1 MPWSAGGPVGAMAA
15 IDHLPL
21 EIPRGAPVAARW
33 DAFADQ
39 VVRWCAAQG
48 LVLRDAVVLL
58 PFLQLLGPARAAF
71 GRRGG
76 WLPRVETTQTL
87 ARSLG
92 PPPRREPM
100 QLAGERAADVLVA
113 AQVLQ
118 AQGEGRRW
126 AQRDPAG
133 FEAAAQRVAETAL
146 QLARAAAA
154 VPPAT
159 RPAHWERARQ
169 LLGPAPGPGGTER
182 WLARTALEWAA
193 QSATPA
199 TDRLFALRPS
209 AWIVLQVGGPDP
221 LARALVA
228 AASGELPALV
238 VDADPPAD
246 RLLGE
251 SGAAVVPAFAVC
263 ASFEEEAQAAAA
275 QVVAHVNRGEA
286 PVALVALDRVLVR
299 RVRALL
305 EGAGLAV
312 ADETGWRLSTTRAA
326 ARLMALLR
334 AAEPEAGTDALFDWL
349 KGLPSWPGEGAFG
362 ERVAALEAACRRRQI
377 TRIASLAAPHDDTPE
392 ARLGARAAA
401 LLQQLADAAS
411 RPVADWMDRLAD
423 VAVACG
429 LASALQADEAGRQVL
444 AALRLDADAA
454 RRAEWLRGAGDRT
467 FDLPGLRAWID
478 DALEAETFRP
488 STPPGGAQV
497 VITPLAQSIWRPFA
511 AIVMPGASDRH
522 LGAPPPLHTL
532 LAPAT
537 FEALGLPDAAALRRD
552 EAAAFA
558 QLLAMPLTLLRRH
571 LDGPEP
577 LADSVLV
584 ERLRLELA
592 RCGTP
597 LAAWQDPRETHEVA
611 PDPQPR
617 PTPSASALLPAR
629 LSASGAEALRD
640 CPYRFFALHVLKLRE
655 VDELDAEV
663 EKRDYGTWLHDVLRD
678 FHTGRPAPRAVQE
691 DCERLH
697 AAGVARRDAL
707 GLDEAEFV
715 PFAASF
721 AAFVPRYVEWLHRRE
736 AGGAAWRDAEREF
749 VRPLPGVPR
758 VELYGRIDRIDTRE
772 RPAPAEELIDYKTG
786 SADRLREKV
795 RRPLEDTQ
803 LAFYAALLQPQASAP
818 LRAMYLALD
827 ASRGIE
833 AFEHEDVERSA
844 AALVDGLA
852 HDLVRLQGGA
862 PMPALGT
869 GPSCTFCAARG
880 LCRRDH
886 WAEPALPDEAD
897 A

>member
-1 MPWSAGGPVGAMAA
+1 M
-15 IDHLPL
+15 
-21 EIPRGAPVAARW
+21 
-33 DAFADQ
+33 
-39 VVRWCAAQG
+39 RWCAAHG
-48 LVLRDAVVLL
+48 VALRDAIVLL
-58 PFLQLLGPARAAF
+58 PFAQLLAPARAAF

-76 WLPRVETTQTL
+76 WLPRIETTQTL
-87 ARSLG
+87 ARALG
-92 PPPRREPM
+92 PPARREAQ
-100 QLAGERAADVLVA
+100 QLSGERGTDVLLA
-113 AQVLQ
+113 AQVLEAQ
-118 AQGEGRRW
+118 AEGRRW
-126 AQRDPAG
+126 ARRDPAG
-133 FEAAAQRVAETAL
+133 FEAAATVVAETATR
-146 QLARAAAA
+146 LARAAAA
-154 VPPAT
+154 VPPERRA
-159 RPAHWERARQ
+159 AHWDRARQ
-169 LLGPAPGPGGTER
+169 LLGPTPGPGATER

-193 QSATPA
+193 LAAPPA
-199 TDRLFALRPS
+199 SDRLFALRPS

-221 LARALVA
+221 IAHALLDA
-228 AASGELPALV
+228 AGESRPCLV
-238 VDADPPAD
+238 VDADPPPD
-246 RLLGE
+246 RLLGD
-251 SGAAVVPAFAVC
+251 AAVPSAPAFAVC
-263 ASFEEEAQAAAA
+263 ASFEDEAQAAAA
-275 QVVAHVNRGEA
+275 QVVAHVNRGEV

-305 EGAGLAV
+305 EAAGLAV

-334 AAEPEAGTDALFDWL
+334 AADPEAGTDALFDWL
-349 KGLPSWPGEGAFG
+349 KGLPAWPGEGAFG

-377 TRIASLAAPHDDTPE
+377 TRLGALATPAEDTPE
-392 ARLGARAAA
+392 MRLGAQAVALLQRLGESAPRSVAAWLDRVAEVARSCGLAAA
-401 LLQQLADAAS
+401 LL
-411 RPVADWMDRLAD
+411 
-423 VAVACG
+423 
-429 LASALQADEAGRQVL
+429 ADEAGRQVL
-444 AALRLDADAA
+444 AALRLDADPAH
-454 RRAEWLRGAGDRT
+454 RADWLRGAGDRVL
-467 FDLPGLRAWID
+467 DLAGLRAWID
-478 DALEAETFRP
+478 GVLEAETFRP
-488 STPPGGAQV
+488 STPPGGGQV

-511 AIVMPGASDRH
+511 ALVMPGASDRH
-522 LGAPPPLHTL
+522 LGAPPPLHPL
-532 LAPAT
+532 LSASA
-537 FEALGLPDAAALRRD
+537 FEALGLPDAAAVRRD

-558 QLLAMPLTLLRRH
+558 QLVATAPLTLLRRH

-592 RCGTP
+592 RRGTP
-597 LAAWQDPRETHEVA
+597 LAAWTDPRETSEIE
-611 PDPQPR
+611 PDPQPH
-617 PTPSASALLPAR
+617 PTPSAPALLPLR
-629 LSASGAEALRD
+629 LSASAAESLRD

-678 FHTGRPAPRAVQE
+678 FHTERTAPRAVDD
-691 DCERLH
+691 DCAQLH

-736 AGGAAWRDAEREF
+736 ADGAVWRDAEREF
-749 VRPLPGVPR
+749 VRPLPELPR

-786 SADRLREKV
+786 SADKLREKV

-803 LAFYAALLQPQASAP
+803 LAFYAALLQPQARAP
-818 LRAMYLALD
+818 LHAMYLALD
-827 ASRGIE
+827 SSRGIE
-833 AFEHEDVERSA
+833 EHEHKDVERSA
-844 AALVDGLA
+844 TALVEGLT

-886 WAEPALPDEAD
+886 WTDPVAPDEAE

>member
-1 MPWSAGGPVGAMAA
+1 MAA
-15 IDHLPL
+15 IDHFPL
-21 EIPRGAPVAARW
+21 EFPLGAPNVAARW

-39 VVRWCAAQG
+39 AMRWCAAQG
-48 LVLRDAVVLL
+48 VNLRDAVVLL
-58 PFLQLLGPARAAF
+58 PFAQLLAPARAAF
-71 GRRGG
+71 GGRGA
-76 WLPRVETTQTL
+76 WLPRIETTQTL

-92 PPPRREPM
+92 PPARREGL
-100 QLAGERAADVLVA
+100 QLAGDRAANVLLA
-113 AQVLQ
+113 AQVLE

-126 AQRDPAG
+126 ARRDPAG
-133 FEAAAQRVAETAL
+133 FEAAARLVAETAM

-154 VPPAT
+154 VPPA
-159 RPAHWERARQ
+159 RRAAHWDRARSV
-169 LLGPAPGPGGTER
+169 LGPLPGPGGTER

-193 QSATPA
+193 ASAAPPS
-199 TDRLFALRPS
+199 DRLFALRPS
-209 AWIVLQVGGPDP
+209 AWLVLQVGGPDP
-221 LARALVA
+221 LAHALLDVSA
-228 AASGELPALV
+228 DALPCLV
-238 VDADPPAD
+238 VDADPPPD
-246 RLLGE
+246 RLLG
-251 SGAAVVPAFAVC
+251 AAGVPNAPGFAVC
-263 ASFEEEAQAAAA
+263 ESFEDEAQAAAA
-275 QVVAHVNRGEA
+275 QVVAHANRGEV

-305 EGAGLAV
+305 EAAGLAV

-334 AAEPEAGTDALFDWL
+334 AADPEAGTDALFDWL
-349 KGLPSWPGEGAFG
+349 KGLPSWPGEGAYG
-362 ERVAALEAACRRRQI
+362 ERVAALEAACRRGQV
-377 TRIASLAAPHDDTPE
+377 TRIGALAQATDDTPE
-392 ARLGARAAA
+392 ARFGARAVV
-401 LLQQLADAAS
+401 LLQHLADA
-411 RPVADWMDRLAD
+411 PVRGVAAWLDRLD
-423 VAVACG
+423 EVAQACG

-454 RRAEWLRGAGDRT
+454 GRAEWLRGAGERML
-467 FDLPGLRAWID
+467 DLAGLRAWID
-478 DALEAETFRP
+478 GVLEAETFRP
-488 STPPGGAQV
+488 SAPPGGAQV

-511 AIVMPGASDRH
+511 AFVMPGASDRH
-522 LGAPPPLHTL
+522 LGAPVPLHAL
-532 LAPAT
+532 LPASA
-537 FEALGLPDAAALRRD
+537 FEPLGLPDAAAVRRD

-558 QLLAMPLTLLRRH
+558 QVVASAPLTLLRRH

-592 RCGTP
+592 RHGRP
-597 LAAWQDPRETHEVA
+597 LRAWQEARELREDV

-617 PTPSASALLPAR
+617 PLPSAPGLLPAR
-629 LSASGAEALRD
+629 LSASAAEALRD

-678 FHTGRPAPRAVQE
+678 FHTARTAPRAAHDDAVQ
-691 DCERLH
+691 LH
-697 AAGVARRDAL
+697 ASGVARRDAL
-707 GLDEAEFV
+707 GLDEAEFL

-736 AGGAAWRDAEREF
+736 AEGAVWRDAEVEF
-749 VRPLPGVPR
+749 VRPLPDLPQ
-758 VELYGRIDRIDTRE
+758 VELHGRIDRIDTRE
-772 RPAPAEELIDYKTG
+772 RPQPAEELIDYKTG
-786 SADRLREKV
+786 SADKLREKV

-803 LAFYAALLQPQASAP
+803 LAFYAALLQPHAQAP

-833 AFEHEDVERSA
+833 EHEHEDVGRSA
-844 AALVDGLA
+844 AALVEGLT
-852 HDLVRLQGGA
+852 HDLVRLRGGA

-886 WAEPALPDEAD
+886 WADPLVPGEEGDT
-897 A
+897 